1 MIGSLAGAAALLA
14 GLAAPAL
21 AAGPAALPDVSVPL
35 PPGVPGPPVT
45 PVTATPPT
53 EIGTLNPGHPV
64 LGFTGAV
71 NNPTP
76 LPVVSDPSPAL
87 CAIECAEYQFH
98 DAAPGTAF
106 LASIKN
112 TIDAS
117 TFNPNDG
124 YDLYVY
130 DPAGKLIATSNGIG
144 ANGQAAMVQPDGP
157 GVYTIVV
164 AVTYAYDAGAGWM
177 GEVRLITDGAWTPA
191 SPTCTTTGSSTTCL
205 DLPTLQAVPPY
216 DFTASGVPPIVSTPL
231 GFPLPA
237 SPPTTTSC
245 YLDESIGLD
254 NPSAGGVQNP
264 VTRCLRFTTD
274 VRNTGAGPVS
284 VGIPI
289 AATGSDGSPGSGYL
303 PGQCHAVQ
311 YITKADGSTV
321 TRPAGDCE
329 FHPEHG
335 HFHYD
340 ALLGYSL
347 HSVDPGTG
355 GIGPAVSVSHK
366 ESFCLT
372 DDDYFGYGY
381 DNTAP
386 NPNGPRQYVGQP
398 DCNVPKSLTT
408 PGAAPGSGT
417 FVTEGISPGWGDVY
431 TWDTP
436 DQFIDVSQVPSG
448 TYWVVEET
456 NPAGSL
462 LVAGAPQTCAAS
474 EIQLTYGPSADTV
487 GLLQSLPSVGCP
499 AT

>member
-1 MIGSLAGAAALLA
+1 VVGSFAGAAALVS
-14 GLAAPAL
+14 GLTAPAL
-21 AAGPAALPDVSVPL
+21 AAGPAALPEVSVPL
-35 PPGVPGPPVT
+35 PAGIPGPPAT
-45 PVTATPPT
+45 PVPATPPAQ
-53 EIGTLNPGHPV
+53 IGTLDHRHPL

-71 NNPTP
+71 INPTP

-87 CAIECAEYQFH
+87 CAIECQEYQFR
-98 DAAPGTAF
+98 DAAPGTPF

-112 TIDAS
+112 TVGAS
-117 TFNPNDG
+117 SFNPNDG

-130 DPAGKLIATSNGIG
+130 DPAGKLIGSSNGIG

-157 GVYTIVV
+157 GTYTIVV
-164 AVTYAYDAGAGWM
+164 AVTYAYDTGAGWL
-177 GEVRLITDGAWTPA
+177 GEVRLITPRTWTPA
-191 SPTCTTTGSSTTCL
+191 APTCTIEVSGTTGCF
-205 DLPTLQAVPPY
+205 DLPTLAAVPPY
-216 DFTASGVPPIVSTPL
+216 DFTASGVPPVVSTPI

-237 SPPTTTSC
+237 SLPTTTSC
-245 YLDESIGLD
+245 YLDESTGLD
-254 NPSAGGVQNP
+254 NPSVSGLQNP
-264 VTRCLRFTTD
+264 VIRCLRFTTD
-274 VRNTGAGPVS
+274 VRNTGAGPVA

-289 AATGSDGSPGSGYL
+289 AATGSGGSPESGYL

-311 YITKADGSTV
+311 YVAEADGATV

-347 HSVDPGTG
+347 HSVDTATG
-355 GIGPAVSVSHK
+355 GIGPTVSVSHK

-372 DDDYFGYGY
+372 DDDYFGYG
-381 DNTAP
+381 TP
-386 NPNGPRQYVGQP
+386 GPNGPHQYVGQP

-408 PGAAPGSGT
+408 PGAAPESGT
-417 FVTEGISPGWGDVY
+417 FVTEGITPGWGDVY

-436 DQFIDVSQVPSG
+436 DQFIDVTHVPSG

-462 LVAGAPQTCAAS
+462 LVAGPPQTCAAS
-474 EIQLTYGPSADTV
+474 EIQLTYGSSADTV
-487 GLLQSLPSVGCP
+487 QLLRSLPSVTCP
-499 AT
+499 TT

>member
-1 MIGSLAGAAALLA
+1 MIGSLAGAAALAA

-35 PPGVPGPPVT
+35 PGAIPGPPVT
-45 PVTATPPT
+45 PATATPPT
-53 EIGTLNPGHPV
+53 QVGTLSPGHPI

-71 NNPTP
+71 DNPTP

-87 CAIECAEYQFH
+87 CAIECQEYQFH
-98 DAAPGTAF
+98 DAASTTPF

-112 TIDAS
+112 SLDPS
-117 TFNPNDG
+117 SFNPNDG
-124 YDLYVY
+124 YNLYVY

-157 GVYTIVV
+157 GLYTIVV
-164 AVTYAYDAGAGWM
+164 AVTYAYDTGAGWM
-177 GEVRLITDGAWTPA
+177 GEVRLITADTWTPA
-191 SPTCTTTGSSTTCL
+191 APTCSTTGSGTTCF

-216 DFTASGVPPIVSTPL
+216 DFTASGVPPVVSTPL

-237 SPPTTTSC
+237 SLPTTTSC

-254 NPSAGGVQNP
+254 NPSARGAQDP

-289 AATGSDGSPGSGYL
+289 AATGSDGSPQSGYL

-311 YITKADGSTV
+311 FLTKTDGSTV

-347 HSVDPGTG
+347 HSVDPNATD
-355 GIGPAVSVSHK
+355 GIGPTVSVSHK

-372 DDDYFGYGY
+372 DDDYFGYGKA
-381 DNTAP
+381 D
-386 NPNGPRQYVGQP
+386 PNGPHQYVGQP
-398 DCNVPKSLTT
+398 GCNVPKSLTT
-408 PGAAPGSGT
+408 PGAAPGRGT
-417 FVTEGISPGWGDVY
+417 FVTEGITPGWGDVY

-436 DQFIDVSQVPSG
+436 DQFIDVTHVPTG
-448 TYWVVEET
+448 DYWVVEET

-462 LVAGAPQTCAAS
+462 LVGGATQQTCAAT
-474 EIQLTYGPSADTV
+474 EIQLTQGSSADTV
-487 GLLQSLPSVGCP
+487 KVVSPGSAVTCP
-499 AT
+499 AA